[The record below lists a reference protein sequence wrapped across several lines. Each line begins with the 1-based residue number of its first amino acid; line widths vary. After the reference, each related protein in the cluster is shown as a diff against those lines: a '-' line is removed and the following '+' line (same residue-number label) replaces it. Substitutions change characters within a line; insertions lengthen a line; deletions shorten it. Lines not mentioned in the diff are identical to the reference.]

1 MRVMS
6 PLELSAIPYPC
17 VSCPFAL
24 ALLVVLAYFL
34 SPSVA
39 TIVTKIFS
47 YQHHGL
53 GQQWRTWSELTFRVY

>member
-17 VSCPFAL
+17 VSCPFTL

-47 YQHHGL
+47 YHAVPWIGSTEEHNQ
-53 GQQWRTWSELTFRVY
+53 S